1 MRVHCTNS
9 WGCWMMLMWKLEL
22 QQTVHLPGEHPS
34 PVVHNCLLYA
44 LPCCCREAKHAYSVP
59 SEFLQDLI
67 LIPGLLLA
75 QRICWLDPQ
84 AKAAFCVSVPLL
96 SAKWQ
101 LVFRVYWDW
110 RKGLCTAHLCN
121 SQTFG
126 LEDLQWEL
134 FCTISSEVPLKS
146 YKAVIDL
153 PIAMGLT
160 NISLP
165 IPTENVVW
173 FRFKELIM

>member
-1 MRVHCTNS
+1 MSWEVIQCCSNISAVRVHCTNS
-9 WGCWMMLMWKLEL
+9 RGCWMMLMWKLEL

-44 LPCCCREAKHAYSVP
+44 LPCCCREAKHVYSVP

-101 LVFRVYWDW
+101 LVFPSVL
-110 RKGLCTAHLCN
+110 GLKERALYCTPAQPAN
-121 SQTFG
+121 VWPGRF
-126 LEDLQWEL
+126 
-134 FCTISSEVPLKS
+134 
-146 YKAVIDL
+146 AVRAVL
-153 PIAMGLT
+153 HH
-160 NISLP
+160 
-165 IPTENVVW
+165 
-173 FRFKELIM
+173 